1 MIRLTTREG
10 RTVIAVAVTP
20 TLVDKEILR
29 HKGKS
34 YVFVGKL
41 KGDWIWHEAT
51 IGDIGAP
58 QAQCCMCGKKGLS
71 TAEDGGPECE
81 LSDGRWTCSSACWE
95 MTADL
100 SKDPAVLE

>member
-10 RTVIAVAVTP
+10 KTVIAVAVTP

-41 KGDWIWHEAT
+41 KGDWVFHEAT
-51 IGDIGAP
+51 IGDV
-58 QAQCCMCGKKGLS
+58 S
-71 TAEDGGPECE
+71 
-81 LSDGRWTCSSACWE
+81 
-95 MTADL
+95 
-100 SKDPAVLE
+100 